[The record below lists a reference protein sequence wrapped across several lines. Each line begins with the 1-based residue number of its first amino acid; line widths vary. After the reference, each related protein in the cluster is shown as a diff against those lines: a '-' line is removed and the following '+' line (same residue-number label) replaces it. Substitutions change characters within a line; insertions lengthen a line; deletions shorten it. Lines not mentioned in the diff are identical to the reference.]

1 MKEIKVTR
9 TVEEITGYEADDG
22 TRFKTEEECKKYE
35 NSAHYAIYNQFL
47 KLGVS
52 EPFSECQIFENFGYG
67 SEEYQLIVIDI
78 KDENDL
84 KIANMFAEM
93 QVPKPDGSRLD
104 RVRFGTNRIGQRLLV
119 GIGDEYCE
127 NCYIYG
133 TQEEIIEKFKQDIDK
148 YYNPKPKEE
157 K

>member
-1 MKEIKVTR
+1 MKEIKTTR
-9 TVEEITGYEADDG
+9 TIEEVTAYEADDG
-22 TRFKTEEECKKYE
+22 TRFKTADECKKYE
-35 NSAHYAIYNQFL
+35 NSARYAIYNQFL
-47 KLGVS
+47 KLGVA
-52 EPFSECQIFENFGYG
+52 EPFSECQIFANFGYG
-67 SEEYQLIVIDI
+67 SEEYQLIVVDI

-84 KIANMFAEM
+84 KIANMFSEM
-93 QVPKPDGSRLD
+93 QVPKGMNSDNA
-104 RVRFGTNRIGQRLLV
+104 RFGTNRIGQRLLV